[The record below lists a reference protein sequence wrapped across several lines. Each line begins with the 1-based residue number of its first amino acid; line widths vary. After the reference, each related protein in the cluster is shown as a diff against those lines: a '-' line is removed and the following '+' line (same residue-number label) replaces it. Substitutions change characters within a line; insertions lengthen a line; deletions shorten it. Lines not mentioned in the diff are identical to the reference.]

1 MNLDEL
7 TNSKQESDK
16 MGVLNCP
23 TEKVPF
29 KSGRVALI
37 GRPNVGKS
45 TLLNQFVQLK
55 LSGVSPKPQ
64 TTRHNILGIVGDGS
78 YQVAFLDTPGM
89 IVRTSDELNRHL
101 VSRVAEGID
110 EADLVVLVIETRNP
124 VNIERMLVESLVN
137 LAKPAILAINK
148 IDLVKKHKVLPVME
162 QYAELYPFLEIM
174 PISALHLDGIDK
186 LLKFIVKHLP
196 CGDPMFEADE
206 LTDRTEVFL
215 SAQLIQEKVFQTYEQ
230 EVPYASAVQIDTF
243 REVSAEHG
251 GKDYISAT
259 IYVERVNQRKI
270 LIGRGGQTL
279 KKIGIEARR
288 DIEEMLGRPVHLDLW
303 VKVKSFWRKDE
314 VFLKEIGY

>member
-1 MNLDEL
+1 MNFDEL
-7 TNSKQESDK
+7 IKNKEGNGK
-16 MGVLNCP
+16 IGALNCS

-29 KSGRVALI
+29 KSGLVSII

-64 TTRHNILGIVGDGS
+64 TTRHNILGIVGDKS

-89 IVRTSDELNRHL
+89 IVRASDQLNRHL
-101 VSRVAEGID
+101 VSRVSEAIG
-110 EADLVVLVIETRNP
+110 EADLVVLVIETRNS
-124 VNIERMLVESLVN
+124 VDIEKMLMESLVN
-137 LAKPAILAINK
+137 LAKPTILVINK
-148 IDLVKKHKVLPVME
+148 IDLVKKSKVLPVME
-162 QYAELYPFLEIM
+162 TYAGFYPFLEIV
-174 PISALHLDGIDK
+174 PVSALNLDGIDQ
-186 LLKFIVKHLP
+186 LLSLIVKHLP
-196 CGDPMFEADE
+196 PGNPRFEADE

-230 EVPYASAVQIDTF
+230 EVPYAAAVEIDSF
-243 REVSAEHG
+243 REISAEHG

-288 DIEEMLGRPVHLDLW
+288 DIEEMLGRPVHLKLW
-303 VKVKSFWRKDE
+303 VKVKSFWRRDE